1 MARPKKFDYDSDD
14 FYDEILALSMQ
25 GYGDAEIADLLSE
38 RFGESLDPTT
48 FSCMKKGKYREW
60 TEEENERRSVRIN
73 KVLTRG
79 RRKINGII
87 VKGRYLKLA
96 LGGIKVKSKSIV
108 THKMRVDGVET
119 DDEEIQTTET
129 ETELPPNL
137 QALSTWLYHHDEE
150 WRKKEVSKV
159 DITTNGKDMVAPP
172 SVNVQVVTNDP
183 NLLELQDKSITLKQH
198 EDE

>member
-25 GYGDAEIADLLSE
+25 GLTDAEIADALDDKFGVSLSPE
-38 RFGESLDPTT
+38 VFN
-48 FSCMKKGKYREW
+48 CMKNGNYDKW
-60 TEEENERRSVRIN
+60 SDEENERRSARLA
-73 KVLTRG
+73 KVLARG
-79 RRKINGII
+79 RRKINSI
-87 VKGRYLKLA
+87 VRGAYLKAA
-96 LGGIKVKSKSIV
+96 LGGKKIKNKTV
-108 THKMRVDGVET
+108 TTRKLKIDGIYTE
-119 DDEEIQTTET
+119 DEEIQTTEG
-129 ETELPPNL
+129 ETELPPNM

-183 NLLELQDKSITLKQH
+183 NLLELQDKSVTLKQD